1 MAAHTVVVTG
11 STRGVGFGL
20 VSAFLERGCNVVV
33 HGRSKA
39 ADAAAKLGFPERVL
53 AFDGDVTDAGS
64 VRALWDTA
72 EQRFGRV
79 DVWVNNA
86 GSGGALVPVAQLPLE
101 TCSSVVATNLTGC
114 VLGTR
119 VALEG
124 MLRLGGGQIFNME
137 GFGSNPHIKRT
148 GMAVYGATKCAVRY
162 FTQSVS
168 REVKGST
175 VKVGTLSP
183 GIVVTQ
189 MLVGQFD
196 GAPAA
201 QWERSRRFYNKV
213 ADTVETVAPY
223 LAERVLANEKNGAAI
238 AWIQPAADAGAHR
251 VTVSGWPGAVR
262 GAAAAEDAVAARRCY
277 SRGASSSF
285 SHWRSAS
292 LSSTPAASSFWVRRS
307 TVGCTPPCFSWSAK

>member
-1 MAAHTVVVTG
+1 MTPRRSSASRAG
-11 STRGVGFGL
+11 AGVRRAT
-20 VSAFLERGCNVVV
+20 SPTP
-33 HGRSKA
+33 GRCA
-39 ADAAAKLGFPERVL
+39 
-53 AFDGDVTDAGS
+53 
-64 VRALWDTA
+64 ALWDAA
-72 EQRFGRV
+72 EQQFGRV
-79 DVWVNNA
+79 DVWSEQRRQRRRV
-86 GSGGALVPVAQLPLE
+86 VPVAQLPLE

-201 QWERSRRFYNKV
+201 QWSAAGASTTRSPTRWRRWRRTWPSGCSRTRRTARRSRGSARCRCWCASRHRFGV
-213 ADTVETVAPY
+213 A
-223 LAERVLANEKNGAAI
+223 
-238 AWIQPAADAGAHR
+238 
-251 VTVSGWPGAVR
+251 GAVR
-262 GAAAAEDAVAARRCY
+262 A
-277 SRGASSSF
+277 
-285 SHWRSAS
+285 
-292 LSSTPAASSFWVRRS
+292 L
-307 TVGCTPPCFSWSAK
+307 PPKTQ